1 MIRKLLFPLLATAV
15 LAGCVTD
22 YSLRGGSGGGSYYYG
37 RPSVDYRY
45 YGAPYGYGYGYPYGY
60 GGSYYRYGGYYGNPY
75 RYGGYGYPYGYYP
88 SPYPRH
94 YYPNRPH
101 RPPTTRPSLPD
112 QPRGIPWR
120 DARSDR
126 GQRWNGPGP
135 GSMPQPNSVPRPSMP
150 QPSSPP
156 SSGRRGVPWRE
167 VQR

>member
-1 MIRKLLFPLLATAV
+1 MIRKLLFPLLATAL

-45 YGAPYGYGYGYPYGY
+45 YGAPYGYGYPYGY

-88 SPYPRH
+88 SPYPRY

-112 QPRGIPWR
+112 HPRGIPWR

-126 GQRWNGPGP
+126 GQRWSGPGP
-135 GSMPQPNSVPRPSMP
+135 GSVPQPSSIPRPSMP